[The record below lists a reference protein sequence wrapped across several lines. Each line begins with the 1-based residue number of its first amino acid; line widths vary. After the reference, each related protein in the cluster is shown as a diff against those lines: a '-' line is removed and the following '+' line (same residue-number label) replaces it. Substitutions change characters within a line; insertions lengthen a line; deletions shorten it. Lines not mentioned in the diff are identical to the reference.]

1 MSRKKKIAEL
11 EEEYYSDVYLDDYEE
26 DEEEECDEEE
36 PELCEYMGREYF
48 DIEDYE

>member
-1 MSRKKKIAEL
+1 MGRKKKIAEL

-26 DEEEECDEEE
+26 EEEEVDEVE

>member
-1 MSRKKKIAEL
+1 MGRKKKIAEL

-26 DEEEECDEEE
+26 EEEEDVDEVE